1 MLDTAANASD
11 FWYWPVSRLRF
22 GPSLGAQAE
31 AELEMPGGTTD
42 TISYVGSQSADTIKF
57 GFKLQDWPVFDLRV
71 GKFGNRPGKQMQNG
85 APPRAASQSVG
96 DRRGLFRSST
106 LLGRIRNFIEPFGM
120 GVSACRSL
128 HLRLEPYP
136 RQNARR
142 KSARRRHFDR
152 RQGHRAAFGEFGFA
166 RPSEFRTGLLNLLAQ
181 FQSPK

>member
-1 MLDTAANASD
+1 MMLDTAANASD

-85 APPRAASQSVG
+85 APPGGFPIS
-96 DRRGLFRSST
+96 RRPARSFSIVDT
-106 LLGRIRNFIEPFGM
+106 PWSDQEF
-120 GVSACRSL
+120 
-128 HLRLEPYP
+128 
-136 RQNARR
+136 
-142 KSARRRHFDR
+142 
-152 RQGHRAAFGEFGFA
+152 HRAIWNGSFCLPVVTLKA
-166 RPSEFRTGLLNLLAQ
+166 RAISAAECAAQ
-181 FQSPK
+181 ISATTTF

>member
-1 MLDTAANASD
+1 MMLDTAANASD

-85 APPRAASQSVG
+85 APPGRLPNQSATGAV
-96 DRRGLFRSST
+96 F
-106 LLGRIRNFIEPFGM
+106 
-120 GVSACRSL
+120 
-128 HLRLEPYP
+128 
-136 RQNARR
+136 
-142 KSARRRHFDR
+142 FDR
-152 RQGHRAAFGEFGFA
+152 RHSLVGSGISSSHLEWEFLPAG
-166 RPSEFRTGLLNLLAQ
+166 RYT
-181 FQSPK
+181 